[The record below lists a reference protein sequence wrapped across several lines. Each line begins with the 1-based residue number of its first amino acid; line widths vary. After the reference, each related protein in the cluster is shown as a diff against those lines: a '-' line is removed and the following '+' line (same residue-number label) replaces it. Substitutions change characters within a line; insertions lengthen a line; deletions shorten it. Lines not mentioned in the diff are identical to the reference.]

1 MEVAQYYIT
10 TLTTAA
16 KNLGPIVVGLVVGY
30 IVFIK
35 LPFLFALKVN
45 KEHKPKQEADPK
57 KNPRLDTQAPLDNKI
72 KIDSMSHQERLKSQE
87 HEKSEKQKR
96 KDKEREEERLRQEK
110 KKEDREKARSDQ
122 EKKNQ
127 KQEEKSQQQS
137 KVNSPPSSG
146 AAEIFELKSGESLS
160 KAELKKRYHE
170 LLRQNHPDKVATLG
184 ADFKKLAEK
193 KTKDINSAYE
203 ELKKKAS

>member
-1 MEVAQYYIT
+1 MEVAQYYVT
-10 TLTTAA
+10 TLTNAA
-16 KNLGPIVVGLVVGY
+16 QNIGPIVVGLVVGY
-30 IVFIK
+30 FVFIK

-45 KEHKPKQEADPK
+45 KEHKPKQEQDSK
-57 KNPRLDTQAPLDNKI
+57 KNSQIETMP
-72 KIDSMSHQERLKSQE
+72 HQERLKSQE
-87 HEKSEKQKR
+87 RENSEKQKS

-110 KKEDREKARSDQ
+110 KKEERERARHDQ

-127 KQEEKSQQQS
+127 KKEEKSKNEN
-137 KVNSPPSSG
+137 KVSAPASSS